1 MSERGMGHGGE
12 RAAEQVQDSEQL
24 PPFAEQM
31 AQQLGGWRGLV
42 ESGIPVA
49 VFVLANVL
57 LGLVFPD
64 ETPRTLLKLAIVA
77 AVVTA
82 LGIAGLRMRQGRT
95 VRHAVN
101 GLFGIALGAWLAWD
115 SGEARAFY
123 LPGIILSLVYAVA
136 MLASIVVRQPLVGW
150 IWTVVANGGRNDW
163 RDDQRLVRTFGW
175 LTGLW
180 AAIYLIKVA
189 IQSALYLANEPTAL
203 GVARIV
209 LGYPPYALLLAISIW
224 AVRRVRREPLAA

>member
-1 MSERGMGHGGE
+1 MSERGMGHG
-12 RAAEQVQDSEQL
+12 EQVEDSEQL

-49 VFVLANVL
+49 VFVLANLV
-57 LGLVFPD
+57 LGLVYPA
-64 ETPRTLLKLAIVA
+64 EVPRTVLKWAIFA
-77 AVVTA
+77 AVASAVM
-82 LGIAGLRMRQGRT
+82 IAGLRLRQRRT
-95 VRHAVN
+95 IRHAVN

-123 LPGIILSLVYAVA
+123 LPGIILSLAYAVA

-224 AVRRVRREPLAA
+224 AVRRVRREPLPA